1 MPRITRTC
9 HRTAP
14 LVALALLVG
23 GPRAATT
30 QGVLPS
36 LTDRDV
42 SEVRAALTAM
52 QADPRGPFLRIRWFC
67 ADSTVHPP
75 QGTPCRERGGGVQYA
90 ERNAAAVRLDRL
102 FFHTGTILQA
112 VPFDSLVDAAH
123 DHHWLKELVV
133 QQYLFEVDDGWVY
146 RRARYYRGARQIEDE
161 EARGQDHLVRLL
173 GDTAWVTR
181 HYLLAARLVA
191 TMPHQ
196 AVTGDDLVS
205 RIRNLATDLAMLDSS
220 LMALRIK
227 IHSYPS
233 RDDLTAVDRRLGAR
247 TLGPEVRARLSELRE
262 LLRQQ
267 YDPTHAIATLEA
279 YRRRLRSLVG
289 DDLAALQRHYG
300 AGRARDAFLAVAALA
315 VKARDLAT
323 TRTDGRTAL
332 RLMDLQLALQ
342 DQAFALAQELA
353 PQRAAPTSR
362 RARLLDLLPYSDLAY
377 GAGFLSRRERTVL
390 VDSVRALAAAD
401 TVPALAYREAV
412 AYVGRGVDW
421 AWATV
426 RSVFGPTHQRYVAVE
441 PKAIGFQDALVRGSV
456 LLPLAAALAHLG
468 ADADRTLGAAHI
480 LLGREVS
487 QGVHGFNPG
496 VARRL
501 LEVPEHAHAGE
512 DVVADRIYVLPSTT
526 PELRPVAGVITLD
539 EGNPLSHVQ
548 LLARNLGIPNAAVSS
563 EYLPLLQAVAGR
575 EVFYAVTPLGRVVL
589 KTSDLLTADELAV
602 LAPRTSATPARIRL
616 DVSALQLDRIAPVP
630 MRELRADASGVT
642 VGPKAANLGQLA
654 AYFPDRV
661 SAGVALPFGMF
672 YRHVNRPFEGDRTPL
687 EALEAAYRAAAEMRA
702 AGATESD
709 VDRYVFEALAQMRR
723 AILELPWVPEVRAA
737 IEQAV
742 RETFPDVRRGVFV
755 RSDTNVEDLPQFSGA
770 GLNLTVPHRIS
781 VDGILEAV
789 RRVWTSPFS
798 ERAYLWRRQILEE
811 QSQVY
816 PSVLLLESVH
826 SEKSGVLIT
835 TGLDTGGA
843 DALTISTA
851 EGVGGAVEGEQTET
865 IVVQPGGA
873 VALLS
878 QTKGPVRRALVGS
891 GSGGVVLVPAAQPDT
906 LLRPAEIA
914 QLQAIV
920 REWRERFAPGAPD
933 EVWDIE
939 FGVVDGKVWLFQI
952 RPFIRS
958 RGADLVQRL
967 AVLDREMRANANRS
981 VALEEEL

>member
-1 MPRITRTC
+1 MPRTTRTC
-9 HRTAP
+9 SRTAP
-14 LVALALLVG
+14 LLALALLVG
-23 GPRAATT
+23 GPRTAST
-30 QGVLPS
+30 QGVLPP

-42 SEVRAALTAM
+42 SEVRAALAAM
-52 QADPRGPFLRIRWFC
+52 QTDPRGPFLRIRWFC

-112 VPFDSLVDAAH
+112 TPFDSLVDAAH
-123 DHHWLKELVV
+123 DHHRLKELVL

-161 EARGQDHLVRLL
+161 EARGQDYLVRLL
-173 GDTAWVTR
+173 GDTAWATR
-181 HYLLAARLVA
+181 QYLLAVRLVA

-205 RIRNLATDLAMLDSS
+205 RIRNLATELATLDSS
-220 LMALRIK
+220 FMALRIT

-233 RDDLTAVDRRLGAR
+233 RDDLAAVDRRLGAR

-267 YDPTHAIATLEA
+267 YDPTHTIATLEA
-279 YRRRLRSLVG
+279 YRRRLRALVG
-289 DDLAALQRHYG
+289 DDLAALQRHYS
-300 AGRARDAFLAVAALA
+300 AGRAGDAFLAAAALA
-315 VKARDLAT
+315 VKTRDLAT

-362 RARLLDLLPYSDLAY
+362 RTRLLDLLPYYDLAY
-377 GAGFLSRRERTVL
+377 GAGFLSPRERTAL

-401 TVPALAYREAV
+401 TVAALAYREAV

-456 LLPLAAALAHLG
+456 LLPLAAELARLG
-468 ADADRTLGAAHI
+468 ADVDRTLGAAHI
-480 LLGREVS
+480 LLGRDVS

-496 VARRL
+496 VAQRRL
-501 LEVPEHAHAGE
+501 EIPDHTHSGE

-563 EYLPLLQAVAGR
+563 EYLPLLQEAAGR

-589 KTSDLLTADELAV
+589 KTSDLLTADERAV
-602 LAPRTSATPARIRL
+602 LAPQASAPPTRIRL
-616 DVSALQLDRIAPVP
+616 DVSRLRLDRIAPVP
-630 MRELRADASGVT
+630 LRELRADASGVT

-687 EALEAAYRAAAEMRA
+687 ATLEAAYRAAAEMRA
-702 AGATESD
+702 AGAAAAD
-709 VDRYVFEALAQMRR
+709 VDRHMFDALAQMRR

-811 QSQVY
+811 QSEVY

-835 TGLDTGGA
+835 TGLDAGGA
-843 DALTISTA
+843 DALTIATA
-851 EGVGGAVEGEQTET
+851 EGVGGAVEGEQAET

-873 VALLS
+873 QTLLS

-891 GSGGVVLVPAAQPDT
+891 GSGGVVLVPATRPDT
-906 LLRPAEIA
+906 LLRPTEVA

-939 FGVVDGKVWLFQI
+939 FGVVGGKVWLFQI